1 MFYSSLILFCGLKD
15 RLNQYLQHK
24 KLNLTY
30 CVKSISGPEAY
41 IQGPTEGGNMAH
53 HEVISRSGN
62 AFLLNIRE
70 SVLLPGSMSEMH
82 FLLIGISS
90 IHSDRVILAM
100 KDYLVGGHS
109 RKEVCEKYQMNNGYF
124 STTLGR
130 LIRLNALAARLAPY
144 YTDESS
150 AFD

>member
-1 MFYSSLILFCGLKD
+1 FPGRK
-15 RLNQYLQHK
+15 H
-24 KLNLTY
+24 
-30 CVKSISGPEAY
+30 ISR
-41 IQGPTEGGNMAH
+41 GPTEGGNMAH

-82 FLLIGISS
+82 FFLLIGISS